1 MATLTVE
8 REEEG
13 ARAPLHGALPLRVLE
28 NPFSLMRRF
37 SHEMD
42 RLFEDFGFR
51 PRFFETTVETAVWAP
66 NVEVLAKEGKLIVRA
81 DLPGLTKDD
90 VKVGVTDDVLT
101 LEGERKQE
109 KEEKREGYFRSER
122 SYGAFYRAI
131 PLPEGVKADG
141 IVANF
146 KNGVL
151 EVAMPLV
158 KEEEQGQEDRSQPD
172 VAFGLPGRRASNR
185 SSRRPALC
193 SRLSLHPNDQPLD
206 QLSADTRW
214 NADK

>member
-8 REEEG
+8 KEQKKELEPRFMEPF
-13 ARAPLHGALPLRVLE
+13 RSDYFE

-37 SHEMD
+37 SNEMD
-42 RLFEDFGFR
+42 RLFEGFGFR
-51 PRFFETTVETAVWAP
+51 PRFFETPVETALWAP
-66 NVEVLAKEGKLIVRA
+66 NVEVLEKEGKLLVRA

-101 LEGERKQE
+101 LDGERKQE

-131 PLPEGVKADG
+131 PLPDGVKADG

-146 KNGVL
+146 RNGVL

-158 KEEEQGQEDRSQPD
+158 KEEKKVKKIEVNQM
-172 VAFGLPGRRASNR
+172 
-185 SSRRPALC
+185 
-193 SRLSLHPNDQPLD
+193 
-206 QLSADTRW
+206 
-214 NADK
+214 

>member
-8 REEEG
+8 KEQKKELEPRFMEPF
-13 ARAPLHGALPLRVLE
+13 RSDYFE

-37 SHEMD
+37 SNEMD
-42 RLFEDFGFR
+42 RLFEGFGFR
-51 PRFFETTVETAVWAP
+51 PRFFETPVETALWAP
-66 NVEVLAKEGKLIVRA
+66 NVEVLEKEGKLLVRA

-131 PLPEGVKADG
+131 PLPDGVKADG

-158 KEEEQGQEDRSQPD
+158 KEEKKVKKIEVNQM
-172 VAFGLPGRRASNR
+172 
-185 SSRRPALC
+185 
-193 SRLSLHPNDQPLD
+193 
-206 QLSADTRW
+206 
-214 NADK
+214 

>member
-8 REEEG
+8 KEQKKELEPRFMEPF
-13 ARAPLHGALPLRVLE
+13 RSDYFE

-37 SHEMD
+37 SNEMD
-42 RLFEDFGFR
+42 RLFEGFGFR
-51 PRFFETTVETAVWAP
+51 PRFFETPVETALWAP
-66 NVEVLAKEGKLIVRA
+66 NVEVLEKEGKLLVRA

-158 KEEEQGQEDRSQPD
+158 KEEKKVKKIEVNQM
-172 VAFGLPGRRASNR
+172 
-185 SSRRPALC
+185 
-193 SRLSLHPNDQPLD
+193 
-206 QLSADTRW
+206 
-214 NADK
+214 

>member
-8 REEEG
+8 KEQKKELEPRFMEPF
-13 ARAPLHGALPLRVLE
+13 RSDYFE

-37 SHEMD
+37 SNEMD
-42 RLFEDFGFR
+42 RLFEGFGFR
-51 PRFFETTVETAVWAP
+51 PRFFETPVETALWAP
-66 NVEVLAKEGKLIVRA
+66 NVEVLEKEGKLIVRA
-81 DLPGLTKDD
+81 ELPGLTKDD

-131 PLPEGVKADG
+131 PLPDGVKADG

-146 KNGVL
+146 RNGVL

-158 KEEEQGQEDRSQPD
+158 KEEKKVKKIEVNQM
-172 VAFGLPGRRASNR
+172 
-185 SSRRPALC
+185 
-193 SRLSLHPNDQPLD
+193 
-206 QLSADTRW
+206 
-214 NADK
+214 

>member
-8 REEEG
+8 KEQKKELEPRFMEPF
-13 ARAPLHGALPLRVLE
+13 RSDYFE

-37 SHEMD
+37 SNEMD
-42 RLFEDFGFR
+42 RLFEGFGFR
-51 PRFFETTVETAVWAP
+51 PRFFETPVETALWAP
-66 NVEVLAKEGKLIVRA
+66 NVEVLEKEGKLLVRA

-146 KNGVL
+146 RNGVL

-158 KEEEQGQEDRSQPD
+158 KEEKKVKKIEVNQM
-172 VAFGLPGRRASNR
+172 
-185 SSRRPALC
+185 
-193 SRLSLHPNDQPLD
+193 
-206 QLSADTRW
+206 
-214 NADK
+214 

>member
-8 REEEG
+8 REKKELDPRFMEPFRSKSF
-13 ARAPLHGALPLRVLE
+13 AS
-28 NPFSLMRRF
+28 PFSLMRRF
-37 SHEMD
+37 SHDMD

-51 PRFFETTVETAVWAP
+51 PRFFETTVETGVWAP
-66 NVEVLAKEGKLIVRA
+66 NVEVLEKEGKLIVRA
-81 DLPGLTKDD
+81 ELPGLTKDD

-122 SYGAFYRAI
+122 SYGTFYRAI
-131 PLPEGVKADG
+131 PLPEGVKADA

-158 KEEEQGQEDRSQPD
+158 KEEKKVKKIEVNQM
-172 VAFGLPGRRASNR
+172 
-185 SSRRPALC
+185 
-193 SRLSLHPNDQPLD
+193 
-206 QLSADTRW
+206 
-214 NADK
+214 

>member
-8 REEEG
+8 KEQKKELEPRFMEPF
-13 ARAPLHGALPLRVLE
+13 RSDYFE

-37 SHEMD
+37 SNEMD
-42 RLFEDFGFR
+42 RLFEGFGFR
-51 PRFFETTVETAVWAP
+51 PRFFETPVETALWAP
-66 NVEVLAKEGKLIVRA
+66 NVEVLEKEGKLLVRA

-131 PLPEGVKADG
+131 PLPDGVKADG

-146 KNGVL
+146 RNGVL

-158 KEEEQGQEDRSQPD
+158 KEEKKVKKIEVNQM
-172 VAFGLPGRRASNR
+172 
-185 SSRRPALC
+185 
-193 SRLSLHPNDQPLD
+193 
-206 QLSADTRW
+206 
-214 NADK
+214 